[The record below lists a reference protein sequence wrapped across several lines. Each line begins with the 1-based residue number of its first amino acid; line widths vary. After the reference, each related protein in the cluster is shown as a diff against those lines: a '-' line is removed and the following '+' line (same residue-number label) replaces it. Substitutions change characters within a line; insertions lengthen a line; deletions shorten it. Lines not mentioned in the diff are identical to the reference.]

1 LLDLNVRADALENAP
16 GLGAKLRRMSL
27 QVGIGATIL
36 RLFFLPTIPN
46 EMPKQV
52 SMRPAW

>member
-1 LLDLNVRADALENAP
+1 LLDLNVRADALENEP

-52 SMRPAW
+52 AMQPAW